1 MRIPTNSFS
10 AALVSQLQ
18 GLTGKQAMLQNEIAT
33 GQRITNP
40 SDDPAAIARVLR
52 FQGEKREIQQFAR
65 NHDRAMNVSQ
75 SSFAAIKQL
84 KESSDR
90 AGEIAVLGVG
100 TSGTEAL
107 AAYAKE
113 ADQMIEQALQ
123 TANIKYSGE
132 HLFGGTKSDAVP
144 FTATRDAAGK
154 ITAITYNGAAAGAE
168 IRISEGAKLSPFTSG
183 SENQKLA
190 DFMNN
195 LVSLRNALETGTGTA
210 VQTTRPSLEASEN
223 DLLITLSGIGA
234 KQTRLEADRVQ
245 NESRF
250 EELDRLSATETDAD
264 LPSTVVQLT
273 QAQTSYQAALQSG
286 SKILSMSLLDYIR

>member
-10 AALVSQLQ
+10 NVLVSQLHN
-18 GLTGKQAMLQNEIAT
+18 LTGRQATLQNAVAT

-52 FQGEKREIQQFAR
+52 LQGEKREIQQFSR

-75 SSFAAIKQL
+75 SSFSAIQQL
-84 KESSDR
+84 KGQSDR

-100 TSGTEAL
+100 TSGPDAL

-113 ADQMIEQALQ
+113 TEQMIEQALQ
-123 TANIKYSGE
+123 TANTKYSGE
-132 HLFGGTKSDAVP
+132 HLFGGTKSDTPP
-144 FTATRDAAGK
+144 FAATRDAAGK
-154 ITAITYNGAAAGAE
+154 ITGIAYNGAAAGAE

-183 SENQKLA
+183 SENQKVA

-195 LVSLRNALETGTGTA
+195 LVSLRNALETGTGAA
-210 VQTTRPSLEASEN
+210 VQAVRPSLDTSEN
-223 DLLITLSGIGA
+223 NLLITLSGIGA
-234 KQTRLEADRVQ
+234 KQTRFEANRTE

-250 EELDRLSATETDAD
+250 QEVDRLSASETDVD

-273 QAQTSYQAALQSG
+273 QAQTAYQAALQSG